1 MAAAEAVTLRQ
12 GRASVDLDRRGA
24 VITGFRWRRRDG
36 REGSVMRDG
45 LGYDGDPLKASCFPM
60 LPFCNRVRDNRFTLD
75 GAEYRLAPNQPWDRH
90 YLHGDGWLSRWNV
103 VDRSDTSV
111 TFGMRYDGGLASPY
125 AYSAEIRYR
134 LQDEALTVTL
144 SVRNEAPRVLPFGLG
159 LHPYFR
165 LTPRT
170 TLQAAAT
177 GWFAEEAEFLPGA
190 LGLVPQE
197 VDFSASRSLPRHWI
211 NNGFTGWDG
220 TAEIV
225 WPEQQLALAIR
236 CSPLFRHYFVFM
248 SDTRFEP
255 GFADDYFCF
264 EPMTHCADAHNAADL
279 GGLVALARGES
290 LSAEVTFTPH
300 DHVSAAESET

>member
-24 VITGFRWRRRDG
+24 VITGFRWRRHDG

-45 LGYDGDPLKASCFPM
+45 AGHDGDPLKASCFPM
-60 LPFCNRVRDNRFTLD
+60 LPFCNRVRDNQFTIG
-75 GAEYRLAPNQPWDRH
+75 GADYRLAPNQPWDRH
-90 YLHGDGWLSRWNV
+90 YLHGDGWLSHWSV
-103 VDRSDTSV
+103 VHQSDTSV

-125 AYSAEIRYR
+125 AYSAEVLYR
-134 LQDEALTVTL
+134 LNDEGLTVMLTA
-144 SVRNEAPRVLPFGLG
+144 RNETPQVLPFGLG
-159 LHPYFR
+159 LHPYFG

-190 LGLVPQE
+190 FGLVPEE
-197 VDFSASRSLPRHWI
+197 VDFSMPRSPPRHWI

-225 WPEQQLALAIR
+225 WPEQQLALGIR
-236 CSPLFRHYFVFM
+236 CSPMFRHYFVFM

-255 GFADDYFCF
+255 RFANDYFCF
-264 EPMTHCADAHNAADL
+264 EPMTHRADAHHAADL

-290 LSAEVTFTPH
+290 LSAEVTLTPR
-300 DHVSAAESET
+300 DDVSA